1 MEVMIGKRPTQAQ
14 TLPPDGLVL
23 EELIE
28 NLQEEY
34 GTPSTPQEY
43 RLIIRVP
50 QQQEASAEKPAQA
63 VAESGESAPA
73 RKRRRRG
80 RRRRG
85 GQTAPN
91 GLVEDAADADEGA
104 DEPMQS
110 LEEDDLDDEDEGN
123 FEASQAPDERNFDL
137 TDPHA

>member
-1 MEVMIGKRPTQAQ
+1 MEIMVGKRPTQAQ
-14 TLPPDGLVL
+14 TLPPDGVVL
-23 EELIE
+23 EELIA

-50 QQQEASAEKPAQA
+50 QQDAASEKPPPTVTDPDEAP
-63 VAESGESAPA
+63 PA

-85 GQTAPN
+85 AQSTTGAA
-91 GLVEDAADADEGA
+91 VEELNDET
-104 DEPMQS
+104 DEATQDSMLN

-123 FEASQAPDERNFDL
+123 FEASQAPDERAFNL
-137 TDPHA
+137 TDPPA